1 MAKDELVDAEAGTVT
16 TSNQYTHW
24 LKRIASILHFLQYFL
39 YCFCII
45 LLLFFCTHL
54 GIGKSFPVQPMQSM
68 APLLDESV
76 LEVVAIL
83 NTPPGNLA
91 VNKDNRVFFT
101 FHPSY
106 KPYPT
111 KIAELVNQTHWI
123 PYPSLEFQKSI
134 ISCLSIRIDVKNK
147 LWILDFAEHGFKG
160 KPTLTSIDIATSKV
174 LSKYTFPHAVAGIGS
189 MLNDFNVDPSGKYIY
204 IADTNIVG
212 MNPAIIVYSIDSN
225 KAYRTLTEL
234 PSLYGDSYFLNINGY
249 KYGLGPFGVKVHV
262 DSIAVDRKGDHLYF
276 GAVTS
281 NKLYSISTS
290 YLLSYASYK
299 HYDHRSRHLTKQ
311 KINENILMVT
321 HLKPQSDGITTDALE
336 NVLITSIE
344 HSAIAVMQ
352 QRIVLD
358 EVNGRQASHNV
369 VKLVESSKYLQW
381 PDGLS
386 FGPDAL
392 YISNSH
398 LHRLIPEMVL
408 NSRDLTRK
416 GPFHIVKI
424 DQNFLAQVGIKMPA
438 PGQ

>member
-1 MAKDELVDAEAGTVT
+1 MAKDELVAAEAGAVT
-16 TSNQYTHW
+16 GADTYAPW
-24 LKRIASILHFLQYFL
+24 LKRVAALLHFLQYFL
-39 YCFCII
+39 YAFCII
-45 LLLFFCTHL
+45 LLIFFVTHL
-54 GIGKSFPVQPMQSM
+54 GIGKSFPVQPMMSM

-83 NTPPGNLA
+83 PTPPGNLA
-91 VNKDNRVFFT
+91 VSKDNRVFFT
-101 FHPSY
+101 FHPTY

-111 KIAELVNQTHWI
+111 KVAELVNQTHWV

-147 LWILDFAEHGFKG
+147 LWILDFAEHGFQG
-160 KPTLTSIDIATSKV
+160 KPTLTSVDITTNKV
-174 LSKYTFPHAVAGIGS
+174 LSKYTFPRAVAGIGS

-212 MNPAIIVYSIDSN
+212 MSPAIIVYSIDSN
-225 KAYRTLTEL
+225 KAYRTLTDL
-234 PSLYGDSYFLNINGY
+234 PILHGDSYFLNIDGY

-299 HYDHRSRHLTKQ
+299 HYDQRSRDLTKK
-311 KINENILMVT
+311 KISENILMVT

-336 NVLITSIE
+336 NILITSIE

-352 QRIVLD
+352 QRIVLN

-369 VKLVESSKYLQW
+369 VKLVESKKYLQW

-398 LHRLIPEMVL
+398 LHRLIPEMMT
-408 NSRDLTRK
+408 NAKDLTRK

-424 DQNFLAQVGIKMPA
+424 DQNFLTQVGIRMPT